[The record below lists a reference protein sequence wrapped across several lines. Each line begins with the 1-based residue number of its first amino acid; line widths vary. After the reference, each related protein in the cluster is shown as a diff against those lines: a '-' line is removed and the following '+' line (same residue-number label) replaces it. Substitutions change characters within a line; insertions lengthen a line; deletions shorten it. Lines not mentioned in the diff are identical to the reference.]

1 MLDTAL
7 IKIGSISFRRRHLKR
22 ESLDLSRRVFGIDFS
37 GASDAGRKIWIAGG
51 IIKEGLLQI
60 QVCNQASE
68 FPGANIKLDVCLEA
82 LRDFIAGEKDG
93 VFGFDFPFG
102 LPRELIKEKS
112 WDDFVLHFPENYM
125 YPGEFRSKCRKPAI
139 GRELKRITDIES
151 KTPFSPYNL
160 RVYRQTYYGIH
171 DVLHSLTKN
180 HLACVLPMQN
190 ALPDKPWLLEIC
202 PASTLKKL
210 LQVKKLPS
218 YKGTDDQHY
227 KARGLILDELTE
239 TNQLLIPRLVRST
252 AKDNSGGDALDS
264 IIAAYSTFHAY
275 LNHFKVEPNENYKL
289 EGYVFV

>member
-7 IKIGSISFRRRHLKR
+7 IKIGSISFRRRRLKG
-22 ESLDLSRRVFGIDFS
+22 ESLNLSRRVFGIDFS

-68 FPGANIKLDVCLEA
+68 FPGANIKLGACLGA

-112 WDDFVLHFPENYM
+112 WEDFVLHFPKNYTG
-125 YPGEFRSKCRKPAI
+125 PGEFISKCRKPAI
-139 GRELKRITDIES
+139 CRELKRITDVES
-151 KTPFSPYNL
+151 KAPFSPYNL
-160 RVYRQTYYGIH
+160 RVYRQTYYGIR
-171 DVLHSLTKN
+171 DVLHPLMYD

-218 YKGTDDQHY
+218 YKGTSDQHY
-227 KARGLILDELTE
+227 KARGLILDEVMK
-239 TNQLLIPRLVRST
+239 TNLLSIPFMVRSK
-252 AKDNSGGDALDS
+252 AKNDSGGDALDS
-264 IIAAYSTFHAY
+264 IIAAYSTYHAY
-275 LNHFKVEPNENYKL
+275 MNHFKVEPNENYNL